1 MEENKNSLFN
11 LLTILI
17 TKVKSALLLSPLQTT
32 PLKPGQLPQ
41 IQSINDGEAEW
52 HTVDFSTF
60 VDSTLSNKNMAADA
74 QKVGEELAKLLNN
87 SYTKDEIDQRF
98 QEGYDEIN
106 ALIGGKD
113 EL

>member
-1 MEENKNSLFN
+1 MEENKNTLFN
-11 LLTILI
+11 LLKSLI
-17 TKVKSALLLSPLQTT
+17 TKIKSAILISPQTD
-32 PLKPGQLPQ
+32 PPKPGQLPQ

-74 QKVGEELAKLLNN
+74 QKVGEELLKLSNN

-98 QEGYDEIN
+98 QEGYDEID